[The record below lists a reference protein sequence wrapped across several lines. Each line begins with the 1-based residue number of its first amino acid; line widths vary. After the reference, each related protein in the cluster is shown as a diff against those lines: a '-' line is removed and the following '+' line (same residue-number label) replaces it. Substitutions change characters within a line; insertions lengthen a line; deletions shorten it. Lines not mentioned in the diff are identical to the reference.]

1 MQAIV
6 KISAEEK
13 FLQYY
18 WNLKTI
24 LLTSELVV
32 RRFPVTYTNLKLQ
45 TYPSISSKRDP
56 SDLQNFPKQLLFGTP
71 QDDFSGLFLSQIF
84 LLYNNFHETNFLC
97 GHFYMFLSPSCY
109 LFFVLLE
116 I

>member
-56 SDLQNFPKQLLFGTP
+56 SDFTKFP
-71 QDDFSGLFLSQIF
+71 
-84 LLYNNFHETNFLC
+84 
-97 GHFYMFLSPSCY
+97 
-109 LFFVLLE
+109 
-116 I
+116 